1 MIIFNLQMDQSP
13 SEKLYML
20 NYIWLGLL
28 FLGIGTALTLDVVNQ
43 SNNRYR
49 NGDAVEVSVSF
60 DSASAAST
68 KPFDALLKISSNT
81 FEKFYGSVQNDEIN
95 QKVKL
100 IYNGKD
106 KSYSVYFI
114 VDDKSPAI
122 WSEMA
127 KVSGKED
134 DLSGKLFLKNKTGA
148 NSFGAKL
155 ILEKISFAKMKDV
168 TNAAIDYAGKAVN
181 IALGLIGIM
190 ALWLGIMKIAEQS
203 GLISIIARSVKPVTK
218 FLFPDVPHDHP
229 AMGSMIMNISA
240 NMLGLGNAATPF
252 GLKAMEELEK
262 LNPEKGTAT
271 NAMCTFL
278 AINTAGLTL
287 IPATAIAVRAAAGSS
302 DPTIIIGTSIFGASC
317 ATIVGI
323 FSAKILEKFPMSF
336 SDLVNYLKSKWK
348 FFVSL
353 FSIAFVIV
361 LLAVS
366 GLSSKLFS
374 NLGFINADGLKTF
387 IQIIST
393 LAIPLIIISFVLFG
407 VLKKVKIYEVF
418 VEGAKEGFNVA
429 LRIIPYLVAM
439 LVAIGIFRAG
449 GAMEFLMIILSPAT
463 NLIGFPPEA
472 LPMALMRPLSGS
484 GSLGI
489 MSEVMSIHGPDS
501 FIGILVSTIM
511 GSTETTFYVLALY
524 FGSVSIKRTRHAVAV
539 GILADIAGI
548 LGALFIVK
556 LLFN

>member
-1 MIIFNLQMDQSP
+1 
-13 SEKLYML
+13 ML

-28 FLGIGTALTLDVVNQ
+28 FLGIGTALTLDVVSQ
-43 SNNRYR
+43 SENRYR
-49 NGDAVEVSVSF
+49 NGNSIDVVVSADSVFVNNGKSFNAVI
-60 DSASAAST
+60 
-68 KPFDALLKISSNT
+68 KISPDVYR
-81 FEKFYGSVQNDEIN
+81 KFYGTVQKDEIN

-100 IYNGKD
+100 NYSEKD
-106 KSYSVYFI
+106 NSYTVYFI
-114 VDDKSPAI
+114 VDERAPLI
-122 WSEMA
+122 WQEMA
-127 KVSGKED
+127 RVSGKED
-134 DLSGKLFLKNKTGA
+134 DLSGKLFLKNEEEPR
-148 NSFGAKL
+148 SFRAAL
-155 ILEKISFAKMKDV
+155 MLEKIAFAKMKEV
-168 TNAAIDYAGKAVN
+168 TNSAIDYASKAVN
-181 IALGLIGIM
+181 IAIGLIGIM
-190 ALWLGIMKIAEQS
+190 ALWLGIMKIAEQA
-203 GLISIIARSVKPVTK
+203 GLITIIAKSVRPITK

-252 GLKAMEELEK
+252 GLKTMEELEK

-278 AINTAGLTL
+278 AVNTAGLTL

-323 FSAKILEKFPMSF
+323 LSAKILEKFPMSF
-336 SDLVNYLKSKWK
+336 SDSIRYLKSSWK
-348 FFVSL
+348 FFVSI
-353 FSIAFVIV
+353 FSIAFIFV
-361 LLAVS
+361 LLAATGLLS
-366 GLSSKLFS
+366 GFFS
-374 NLGFINADGLKTF
+374 RMEFFNAEGLKSI

-407 VLKKVKIYEVF
+407 VLKNVKIYEVF

-449 GAMEFLMIILSPAT
+449 GAMEFLLIILSPAT
-463 NLIGFPPEA
+463 NLIGFPAEA

-484 GSLGI
+484 GSIGI
-489 MSEVMSIHGPDS
+489 MSEVISVHGPDS

-556 LLFN
+556 LLFG

>member
-1 MIIFNLQMDQSP
+1 
-13 SEKLYML
+13 ML

-28 FLGIGTALTLDVVNQ
+28 FLGIGTALTLDVLNQ

-49 NGDAVEVSVSF
+49 NGEPIEVVVSF
-60 DSASAAST
+60 DSAFVKSN
-68 KPFDALLKISSNT
+68 KPFDAVLEIASTT
-81 FEKFYGSVQNDEIN
+81 FGKFYGTLQKDEIN

-100 IYNGKD
+100 NYSEKD
-106 KSYSVYFI
+106 KSYSVYF
-114 VDDKSPAI
+114 VVEEKSPAI
-122 WSEMA
+122 WKEMA
-127 KVSGKED
+127 KVSGKEN
-134 DLSGKLFLKNKTGA
+134 DLSGKLFLMNKA
-148 NSFGAKL
+148 APNSFNSRL
-155 ILEKISFAKMKDV
+155 TLERISFAKMKEV
-168 TNAAIDYAGKAVN
+168 TNSAIDYAGKAVN
-181 IALGLIGIM
+181 IAIGLIGIM
-190 ALWLGIMKIAEQS
+190 ALWLGIMKIAEQA
-203 GLISIIARSVKPVTK
+203 GLISIIAKSVKPITK

-262 LNPEKGTAT
+262 INPEKGTAT

-278 AINTAGLTL
+278 AVNTAGLTL

-302 DPTIIIGTSIFGASC
+302 DPTIIIGTSIFGATC

-323 FSAKILEKFPMSF
+323 LSAKILEKFPMSL
-336 SDLVNYLKSKWK
+336 SDSIRYLKSSWK
-348 FFVSL
+348 FFAFL
-353 FSIAFVIV
+353 FSIALIIV
-361 LLAVS
+361 LLATT
-366 GLSSKLFS
+366 GILSKLFS
-374 NLGFINADGLKTF
+374 NLGFINAEGLKTV

-393 LAIPLIIISFVLFG
+393 LAIPVIIISFVLFG
-407 VLKKVKIYEVF
+407 VFKKIKIYEVF

-463 NLIGFPPEA
+463 NLIGFPAEA

-484 GSLGI
+484 GSIGI
-489 MSEVMSIHGPDS
+489 MSEVLSVHGPDS
-501 FIGILVSTIM
+501 FLGILVSTIM

-524 FGSVSIKRTRHAVAV
+524 FGSVSIKRTRHAVAA

-548 LGALFIVK
+548 LAALFIVK
-556 LLFN
+556 LLFG